1 MIVAID
7 IGGTKTRIGYS
18 RIGDHIED
26 SIDFATPKNQRVVI
40 DTIIENTHKLVG
52 ISQIDAIGVC
62 CPAPINKAHGTIGKP
77 HNIPWKN
84 LRITQPLQKHFGCK
98 VAFEHDA
105 TAAGIAEARAGAGK
119 GFGVVLYVTISTGI
133 GNSIIVDGNPLPG
146 PNNPQGGDI
155 IVHYSPTEIKS
166 FSAST
171 SGRTIEEYYQKAPS
185 MIRDPKHWRSIAS
198 ELAVG
203 IYNMICVVA
212 PDCVVLGGGV
222 TVHYKKFHKPLMRQ
236 LHSFDPLYPLPPIKK
251 AVFVETA
258 PIVGAMLLATELI

>member
-40 DTIIENTHKLVG
+40 DTIIENIHKLVG

-62 CPAPINKAHGTIGKP
+62 CPAPINKARGTIGTP

-84 LRITQPLQKHFGCK
+84 LRIVSPLQNHFGCP
-98 VAFEHDA
+98 VIIEHDA
-105 TAAGIAEARAGAGK
+105 TAAGIAEARVGAGK
-119 GFGVVLYVTISTGI
+119 DFGVVLYVTISTGI

-146 PNNPQGGDI
+146 PHNPEGGSM
-155 IVHYSPTEIKS
+155 IVKYTNSTIQD
-166 FSAST
+166 FSGSAD
-171 SGRTIEEYYQKAPS
+171 GKAIEEYYQKAPS

-222 TVHYKKFHKPLMRQ
+222 TVHYKRFYKPLMRQ

-251 AVFVETA
+251 AIFVETA